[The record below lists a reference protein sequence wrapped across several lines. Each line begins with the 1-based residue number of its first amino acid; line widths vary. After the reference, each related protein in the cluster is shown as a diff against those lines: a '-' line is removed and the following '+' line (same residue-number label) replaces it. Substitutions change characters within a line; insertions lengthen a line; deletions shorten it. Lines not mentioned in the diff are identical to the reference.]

1 MVSILLFKYSAMTHL
16 IPGMLMEQTDVAACA
31 GDAQLKNEINTYFNN
46 ALFVYALSASM
57 VMETFLS

>member
-1 MVSILLFKYSAMTHL
+1 MTHL

-57 VMETFLS
+57 VMETFLG